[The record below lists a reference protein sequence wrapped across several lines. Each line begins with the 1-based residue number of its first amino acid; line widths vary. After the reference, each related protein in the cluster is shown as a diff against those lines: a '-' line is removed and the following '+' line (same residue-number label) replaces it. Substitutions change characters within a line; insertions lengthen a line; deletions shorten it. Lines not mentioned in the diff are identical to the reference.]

1 MAFSIGIHID
11 EFKKMTP
18 KQLELCVQGY
28 NMRQIR
34 EDHNMWTWFGNYA
47 TSAVYV
53 AIDTFIHGR
62 KATSK
67 FIEKAVMSLEEERE
81 PKYKESNEEVAVYEM
96 KQRIRIL
103 RESGLPESPD

>member
-1 MAFSIGIHID
+1 
-11 EFKKMTP
+11 
-18 KQLELCVQGY
+18 
-28 NMRQIR
+28 MRQIR

-53 AIDTFIHGR
+53 AIDTFINGR
-62 KATSK
+62 RAKSK
-67 FIEKAVMSLEEERE
+67 FIEKAVMSLEEEKK